1 MAKSTKSSIRTQMR
15 LKSEVRR
22 VLDQNEINVISLF
35 ILLRKKFHSFD
46 GLREVVFQLIFHIP
60 TDLKFKDVLFKQV
73 TP

>member
-1 MAKSTKSSIRTQMR
+1 MR
-15 LKSEVRR
+15 QKSEVRR

-35 ILLRKKFHSFD
+35 ILPKKFHPFD

-60 TDLKFKDVLFKQV
+60 TDLNFKDVLFKQV